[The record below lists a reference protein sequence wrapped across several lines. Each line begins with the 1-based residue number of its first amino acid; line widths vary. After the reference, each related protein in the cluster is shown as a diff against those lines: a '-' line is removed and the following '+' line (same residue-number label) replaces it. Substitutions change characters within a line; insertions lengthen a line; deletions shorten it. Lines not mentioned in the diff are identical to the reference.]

1 MKKYGKIHLGRNANF
16 FSLVYFFIIH
26 DNFVNLQAEILN
38 TKI

>member
-1 MKKYGKIHLGRNANF
+1 MEKSISDACYF

-38 TKI
+38 IKK